1 MKGCLTLPAS
11 FLDWVWYKD
20 PGTTRL
26 MIHMMLL
33 AAKTGETTVNL
44 SIREAARL
52 TGLRISDIR
61 RIYKDLVASGDI
73 ELLEREGNNR
83 PIVLKRL
90 QNDTYTPMGAECQKV
105 SKRGCPAGKKSTKDC
120 TPLQSDN
127 KKIKAGERTRINRKN
142 ENLHTFSDD
151 QISDIE
157 QDADV
162 INRKG
167 THKEKEKKEKRK
179 SDKEKVAKRN
189 IEKEI
194 NKEKEKENSSYLSHA
209 REAVGKKPFDAEGFL
224 SEFFSSSHALQLESL
239 ERNFGRSVAE
249 LREMAV
255 SVIHE
260 WQLTGEC
267 DDGRDYKTASRHLIN
282 TLRIISRSSV
292 SLGNRGK
299 SQGGGAVQSRR
310 DREMEM
316 MQQAVMNMKMASGG
330 L

>member
-1 MKGCLTLPAS
+1 MKGCLTLPVS

-73 ELLEREGNNR
+73 ELL
-83 PIVLKRL
+83 
-90 QNDTYTPMGAECQKV
+90 QNDTYTPLSAECQKV
-105 SKRGCPAGKKSTKDC
+105 SKRGRPPGKKSAKDC

-142 ENLHTFSDD
+142 EIPHTFFDD

-157 QDADV
+157 QDTDV

-194 NKEKEKENSSYLSHA
+194 NKEKEKENSSYLRHA
-209 REAVGKKPFDAEGFL
+209 REAVEKKPFDAEGFL

-299 SQGGGAVQSRR
+299 SQGGGAAQSRR

-316 MQQAVMNMKMASGG
+316 MQQAVMGMKMASGG